1 MVYRGSDEALGLPV
15 GQIAQMLVQ
24 AGQKDPSLLGRSP
37 ITSAGRLGEATTERH
52 PLMSVGHQPAAAAD
66 PYMEQLV
73 SIAVASARRAEDAS
87 EQANQTGRIAKRA
100 TMLMT
105 TLGAIGG
112 LVGIAAMVDDRV
124 NARLY
129 PGMAVVASDGQPIA
143 SGRSSEMEDQ
153 APARA
158 PIDPA
163 GHQSSPV
170 LLPDAPVGAAAAPDN
185 IVMARSSPGQFDEG
199 LNATLVPTANQ
210 VPQGTN
216 APIGA
221 TVGQTYPTQP
231 YGFNASMSVQ
241 PLPSRAHVPPSAQQW
256 PSKTYGSPQPLQYYH
271 TPRRVAELS
280 SSAPSG
286 NPVRDFQRF
295 VTAMG
300 QGIRS
305 IFR

>member
-37 ITSAGRLGEATTERH
+37 ITSAGRLGEGTTERR
-52 PLMSVGHQPAAAAD
+52 PLMAVEHQLAAAAD

-112 LVGIAAMVDDRV
+112 LVGIAGMVNDRV

-129 PGMAVVASDGQPIA
+129 QGTAIVASDGQPIA
-143 SGRSSEMEDQ
+143 ESQRSISGRSSEMGNQ
-153 APARA
+153 ALARA

-163 GHQSSPV
+163 WHQSSTASM
-170 LLPDAPVGAAAAPDN
+170 PDAAFGAAA
-185 IVMARSSPGQFDEG
+185 
-199 LNATLVPTANQ
+199 
-210 VPQGTN
+210 
-216 APIGA
+216 
-221 TVGQTYPTQP
+221 
-231 YGFNASMSVQ
+231 
-241 PLPSRAHVPPSAQQW
+241 
-256 PSKTYGSPQPLQYYH
+256 
-271 TPRRVAELS
+271 TP
-280 SSAPSG
+280 
-286 NPVRDFQRF
+286 
-295 VTAMG
+295 
-300 QGIRS
+300 
-305 IFR
+305 